1 MIYYIDTIEQIVKDG
16 ENTEYGARSKEGA
29 DLNAVLAK
37 YYKKLSDVSADI
49 GKNHLFMD
57 IRIVNSLGEVV
68 KKDAVGKYVD
78 ATAE

>member
-1 MIYYIDTIEQIVKDG
+1 MIYYIDTIEEIIKDG
-16 ENTEYGARSKEGA
+16 ANTEYGGRAKEGS

-68 KKDAVGKYVD
+68 KKDAVGKYVE
-78 ATAE
+78 A

>member
-1 MIYYIDTIEQIVKDG
+1 MIYYIDTIEEVKG
-16 ENTEYGARSKEGA
+16 TEEGTYNEYGGRAKEGA

-49 GKNHLFMD
+49 GKNHYFMD

-68 KKDAVGKYVD
+68 KKDAVGKYVE
-78 ATAE
+78 A

>member
-16 ENTEYGARSKEGA
+16 ENTEYGGRAKESA